1 MLCALS
7 GVVPEVPVVSVKT
20 GLLFEKRLIET
31 HLETSGRCP
40 VTDQDLGKEDLV
52 EVKHSDIARP
62 RPVAAQSIPG
72 LLQAQQTE
80 WDAVMLENFQLK
92 KQLDMARQELSHTLY
107 RHDAACRVIAR
118 LMKERDEAVAALSS
132 FDAHAAAHKEK
143 KKAGPQS
150 ILPDDVVKRINE
162 QAEILGSGRKKNRVI
177 SSTLASKDTVK
188 AFSEQSSMAPHSST
202 SPGVLCVSHLNGLTL
217 TGGVDGDAVLVNESS
232 KAIVQKLQGHTKP
245 VTQVLVSDRHLYTSS
260 LDGTS
265 RVWSK
270 NADDAYKTV
279 AEYKDHTKAVRGMAL
294 QPSGDFLFTCGLDS
308 TWNLYDVRENTGRRI
323 IGQSVSS
330 VQNGFTTCAF
340 HPDGT
345 FVGLGTQAGGTAS
358 TMIFDIRDPSKN
370 KQVFGAADDGVM
382 NSLAFSEN
390 GYVFAT
396 GSDSGKVSIWDL
408 RNLQVVKTL
417 EFNDS
422 NRNRPTP
429 VNKVSFDQ
437 SGLYLA
443 VCTDSVKIHH
453 KEAHNDKD
461 KAWGEVVVLH
471 EHSAKVTDCFWGT
484 DAASLITT
492 SMDRQV
498 KRFA

>member
-162 QAEILGSGRKKNRVI
+162 QAEILGSSRKKNRVI

-188 AFSEQSSMAPHSST
+188 AFTEQSSMAPHSST
-202 SPGVLCVSHLNGLTL
+202 TPGVLCVSHLNGLTL
-217 TGGVDGDAVLVNESS
+217 TGGVDSDAVLVNESS

-270 NADDAYKTV
+270 NAGDAYKTV
-279 AEYKDHTKAVRGMAL
+279 AEYKDHTSMLADCSPTPPHTLSSPRPQRPFAAWPCSPAATSSSPAAWTAL
-294 QPSGDFLFTCGLDS
+294 GTCTTCGRTPGAASSDS
-308 TWNLYDVRENTGRRI
+308 PCPPCR
-323 IGQSVSS
+323 
-330 VQNGFTTCAF
+330 
-340 HPDGT
+340 
-345 FVGLGTQAGGTAS
+345 TAS
-358 TMIFDIRDPSKN
+358 RRAPSTPTAPSSPWARRP
-370 KQVFGAADDGVM
+370 AA
-382 NSLAFSEN
+382 
-390 GYVFAT
+390 
-396 GSDSGKVSIWDL
+396 L
-408 RNLQVVKTL
+408 R
-417 EFNDS
+417 
-422 NRNRPTP
+422 RR
-429 VNKVSFDQ
+429 
-437 SGLYLA
+437 
-443 VCTDSVKIHH
+443 
-453 KEAHNDKD
+453 
-461 KAWGEVVVLH
+461 
-471 EHSAKVTDCFWGT
+471 
-484 DAASLITT
+484 
-492 SMDRQV
+492 
-498 KRFA
+498 